1 MKKLVVGAT
10 VTLELD
16 MNEPIKSGKRVMK
29 AGEIPVEFI
38 EHDLRQIIEQRLG
51 RVIKLTEFVIQ
62 HMEVK

>member
-29 AGEIPVEFI
+29 TGEIPVEFI